1 MVNASIP
8 ISSENSMKSVVKKIG
23 ALFLQGFLP
32 LLPLLVTLYAIY
44 LVFSFV
50 DGMAENVL
58 YMLLGDLS
66 GMYGIDLLFKCTVV
80 ILLVVSVAFFGIFIR
95 TMVGK
100 ALLGWFDAVFTKLP
114 GLNSIYSATRQV
126 VDIFRSGK
134 KQFFTN
140 PVLVEYPSA
149 GIWSI
154 GFNTG
159 ELFDRTAG
167 DTTDKRFTVFIPTTP
182 NPTSGF
188 LAIVSQQQLQ
198 KLDLSVE
205 DAIKMILTG
214 GIVKKEQTGTA
225 PLGDLPVKS
234 RR

>member
-1 MVNASIP
+1 
-8 ISSENSMKSVVKKIG
+8 MKKVIKKIG
-23 ALFLQGFLP
+23 TLFLQGFLP
-32 LLPLLVTLYAIY
+32 LLPVLVTLYAMY
-44 LVFSFV
+44 LIFSFV
-50 DGMAENVL
+50 DGMAESVL

-66 GMYGIDLLFKCTVV
+66 GMYGIDLLFKCIV
-80 ILLVVSVAFFGIFIR
+80 IILIFVSVAFFGIFIR

-100 ALLGWFDAVFTKLP
+100 ALLGWLDTVFTKLP

-140 PVLVEYPSA
+140 PVLVEYPSS

-159 ELFDRTAG
+159 EFYDRQNG
-167 DTTDKRFTVFIPTTP
+167 EKSLKRYTVFIPTTP

-188 LAIVSQQQLQ
+188 LAIVTQKQLQ
-198 KLDLSVE
+198 MLDLSVE

-214 GIVKKEQTGTA
+214 GIVKKDQTVSVKVSE
-225 PLGDLPVKS
+225 LPVII
-234 RR
+234 R